1 MKTYWNLLGDIQV
14 YIWQLIIGIFLFSE
28 LLFLIYLFAFCS
40 FYFVGVNLTSQTRM
54 CILLEDSKYFIAHIS
69 FVSPTF
75 STAAM
80 YFSKI
85 LSKHLFTFSNCR
97 FSKQALKHIIIA
109 IRISS
114 QSEYVIAATLLRIP
128 ISQRWPSCISQQM
141 QTWQKWFIPL
151 QPTTQIFADCSAF
164 QATLKLKLLK

>member
-1 MKTYWNLLGDIQV
+1 M
-14 YIWQLIIGIFLFSE
+14 
-28 LLFLIYLFAFCS
+28 
-40 FYFVGVNLTSQTRM
+40 
-54 CILLEDSKYFIAHIS
+54 
-69 FVSPTF
+69 SPTF

-128 ISQRWPSCISQQM
+128 ISQRWPSCIS
-141 QTWQKWFIPL
+141 
-151 QPTTQIFADCSAF
+151 PTDANLTKVIHTSPTHNPDLCRLLCFSSYSKIKATEIGKACYLFTEYITYQVENAIIKPICRVGLIFVLMYNVRYCF
-164 QATLKLKLLK
+164 F